1 MTVPIYIGATKI
13 EKFFNVD
20 GMIIVNPKDYDN
32 IDKIIAQC
40 NEKDYQER
48 IPAIIDNYHRA
59 KKYINVWDTLFE
71 DYLKE

>member
-1 MTVPIYIGATKI
+1 
-13 EKFFNVD
+13 
-20 GMIIVNPKDYDN
+20 MIIVNPKDYDN